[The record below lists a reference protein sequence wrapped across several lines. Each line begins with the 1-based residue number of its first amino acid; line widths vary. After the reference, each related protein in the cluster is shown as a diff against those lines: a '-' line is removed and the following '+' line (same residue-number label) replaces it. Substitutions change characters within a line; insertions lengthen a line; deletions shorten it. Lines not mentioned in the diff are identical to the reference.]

1 METSLNKILSWKCI
15 QKKNIFLKQY
25 FVITPVLII
34 QTKLKVTDLFFQ
46 FVFFFLAYF
55 AGYVRNKKKK
65 KKKVGKLQKYKSECK
80 KKNIAKGVIR
90 IVQMCLPGN
99 ATTAP

>member
-15 QKKNIFLKQY
+15 QKKNIYLIQY

-65 KKKVGKLQKYKSECK
+65 KKRYGNYKSTKVNVK
-80 KKNIAKGVIR
+80 KKK
-90 IVQMCLPGN
+90 
-99 ATTAP
+99 